1 VILRNS
7 KPISKRLSMM
17 LLLGLLTACSDG
29 VPERWYSQ
37 EQAKVGQVVFQV
49 NCASCHGKQGEGVP
63 NWRQPDAEGRYPAPP
78 LNGSAHAWHHSLAAL
93 QRQVSEGG
101 IRLGG
106 SMPSFAQQLSQA
118 EQLAAIAAFQS
129 FWSDDIYTKWKQI
142 DENSL

>member
-1 VILRNS
+1 MLLCKLKFNRQC
-7 KPISKRLSMM
+7 LSLM
-17 LLLGLLTACSDG
+17 LLLGLLSACSDG

-37 EQAKVGQVVFQV
+37 AQVQAGQVIFQT

-63 NWRQPDAEGRYPAPP
+63 NWRKPGADGRYPAPP

-106 SMPSFAQQLSQA
+106 SMPGFAQQLSQA
-118 EQLAAIAAFQS
+118 EQLTAIAVFQS
-129 FWSDDIYTKWKQI
+129 FWSDEIYIKWKQI